1 MFIIKMHMESE
12 KHPTEIKLESS
23 PIVIIDRLKYQKMM
37 FIMNALDFGWT
48 IKKSDESYIFT
59 KKHEGKKEIF
69 HENYLET
76 FIKTNLTANLTT

>member
-1 MFIIKMHMESE
+1 MHMESE

>member
-1 MFIIKMHMESE
+1 
-12 KHPTEIKLESS
+12 
-23 PIVIIDRLKYQKMM
+23 
-37 FIMNALDFGWT
+37 LDFGWT
-48 IKKSDESYIFT
+48 IKKSDESDIFT

>member
-1 MFIIKMHMESE
+1 MHMESE

-23 PIVIIDRLKYQKMM
+23 PIVILDRLKYQKMM

-76 FIKTNLTANLTT
+76 FIKTNLTANLTK